1 MRIQGEA
8 YPEFAPVLQALFAAL
23 SGPQG
28 NQILQ
33 GRSQNPIEAGLVH
46 ALSSIQ
52 ARPNFGEIVSA
63 TNEYSQTLAH
73 LAILY
78 EYPSLLRH
86 LVDWSIDLA
95 ISDVNGLTA
104 LHCAYMKG
112 DLPSV
117 RILQRGG
124 APEAAKDKLG
134 RIPSDLQPEGFGRG
148 PDIDAQAHPPG
159 YDDHEEVEFGG
170 RSRALDFDRD
180 EDSGYVQSD
189 SEDGASD
196 AKKPTGIAIDPFADG
211 DEGGN
216 GGGNVQIAPGSGELV
231 IRRVPRMLPSPP
243 SYTSFNVSRNLRDVT
258 SKPVDI
264 LTWGISSACDSSDG
278 GGGITMSFE

>member
-1 MRIQGEA
+1 MRIQGDA

-23 SGPQG
+23 SRPQG

-33 GRSQNPIEAGLVH
+33 ARNQNPIEAGLLH

-52 ARPNFGEIVSA
+52 ARTNFGEIVSA

-78 EYPSLLRH
+78 DYPSLLRH

-104 LHCAYMKG
+104 LHLAYMKG

-117 RILQRGG
+117 QILQRGG
-124 APEAAKDKLG
+124 ALEAAKDKLG

-148 PDIDAQAHPPG
+148 SDIDAEAHPPG
-159 YDDHEEVEFGG
+159 HDYDEEVKFGG
-170 RSRALDFDRD
+170 RPRALDFDKD
-180 EDSGYVQSD
+180 EDSGYDQSD
-189 SEDGASD
+189 SDDGASD
-196 AKKPTGIAIDPFADG
+196 ANEPTGIAIDPFADG
-211 DEGGN
+211 DEGGS
-216 GGGNVQIAPGSGELV
+216 GSGNVQIAPGSNEPV
-231 IRRVPRMLPSPP
+231 IGRGLRIPPSPP
-243 SYTSFNVSRNLRDVT
+243 SDTSFNVSRNLRDVT

-264 LTWGISSACDSSDG
+264 LTWGVTSACDSGDG